1 VYNPLGTNK
10 SRIVRLP
17 VSVNATFDV
26 ERIDSN
32 GRATTTQSIPSIPD
46 NLDRP
51 VSSSAAK
58 YVLAFDTGPL
68 VPVGVNVFKV
78 KQSATI
84 SGKSIAT
91 QPSFTPESRDLDSRA
106 GAPNDSSTFSV
117 SNGLITV
124 LFDKKTGGMTSITA
138 NGATVNVSQSWGY
151 YSSFDAAIDKPV
163 DNSTEAKQVRFVFLS
178 ELMGSV
184 RRACSPLIRHIFRIP
199 VHTFFGP
206 ASHSRSYTPFHILR
220 GQQL

>member
-1 VYNPLGTNK
+1 MHVLVYNPLGTNK

-68 VPVGVNVFKV
+68 VPVGVNVFKSNNQQPFPANPLQRSLV
-78 KQSATI
+78 LLQSLVIWIPALAPLMI
-84 SGKSIAT
+84 LAL
-91 QPSFTPESRDLDSRA
+91 SRCRM
-106 GAPNDSSTFSV
+106 V
-117 SNGLITV
+117 
-124 LFDKKTGGMTSITA
+124 
-138 NGATVNVSQSWGY
+138 
-151 YSSFDAAIDKPV
+151 
-163 DNSTEAKQVRFVFLS
+163 
-178 ELMGSV
+178 
-184 RRACSPLIRHIFRIP
+184 
-199 VHTFFGP
+199 
-206 ASHSRSYTPFHILR
+206 
-220 GQQL
+220 